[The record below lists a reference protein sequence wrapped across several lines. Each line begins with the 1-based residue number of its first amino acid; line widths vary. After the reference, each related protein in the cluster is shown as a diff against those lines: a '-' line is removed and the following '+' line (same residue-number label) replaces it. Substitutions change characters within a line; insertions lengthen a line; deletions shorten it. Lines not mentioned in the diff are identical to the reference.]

1 VSNNCPNLKTGKW
14 SVEDSVKV
22 VESKLAFREIMGFHQ
37 QGRSGFGLSK
47 PLVISPKGTHN
58 YRIFISD
65 LSEDIERENY
75 LATKQLNSIYKEIG
89 LGGVTMSRWICHG
102 SPYLLWYI
110 NGKKWKIILHFAGFF
125 LSWAGTLL
133 APPCDLLKVDGPP
146 FDFELIYTTPISCL
160 SYNTISKSWAVTL
173 YILCLC
179 HLFQ

>member
-75 LATKQLNSIYKEIG
+75 LAKATQLHLQGNWAKATQLHLQG
-89 LGGVTMSRWICHG
+89 NWVRWCDHV
-102 SPYLLWYI
+102 
-110 NGKKWKIILHFAGFF
+110 KVD
-125 LSWAGTLL
+125 LSWKSLL
-133 APPCDLLKVDGPP
+133 A
-146 FDFELIYTTPISCL
+146 LIYQWKKMKNNLTLCRFLLILSRDVIGTTL
-160 SYNTISKSWAVTL
+160 
-173 YILCLC
+173 
-179 HLFQ
+179 